1 MPIKTSGPL
10 ALIAD
15 IEAEFSQ
22 GADNISL
29 AQAGVD
35 AGLNAGDLGMFE
47 FYGLSDVVCSTN
59 DLSNYTN
66 LGSTS
71 VTLNGEITNTGGG
84 TFTDKGFYVGTSST
98 ATNNP
103 KYSYGPG
110 GGSWSQNIT
119 GLSSGTTYY
128 VRSYTVSEAGECL
141 GTRTVSFATS
151 QPSLSSHISFS
162 QTGGGGTHWDPPG
175 GSGSFSANSS
185 WSANSNSYCTYAY
198 TAASNGATHQW
209 SGFYYTSG
217 GGSANVTSC
226 RSGSSGNG
234 GTVYYTGRN
243 PQTGGYAGGY
253 ISFSKS
259 GYSGFGM
266 TCAQRNFSYSDR
278 RLKKNIKYF
287 GLSELGH
294 KLYDF
299 EYIDNKYGSGVFR
312 GVMSDEIP
320 SQAVTK
326 DKNGFDM
333 VNYSMLGLNFIKI

>member
-22 GADNISL
+22 GANNISL

-47 FYGLSDVVCSTN
+47 FYGLSDVVAATVVTNSNSSIGSSSITANGNVTN
-59 DLSNYTN
+59 D
-66 LGSTS
+66 
-71 VTLNGEITNTGGG
+71 GGG
-84 TFTDKGFYVGTSST
+84 TITSRGFYFGTSSNYASNT
-98 ATNNP
+98 KYTVGSGTGSFSNNF
-103 KYSYGPG
+103 
-110 GGSWSQNIT
+110 T

-128 VRSYTVSEAGECL
+128 ATAWAINSAGEAR
-141 GTRTVSFATS
+141 GATTSSATS
-151 QPSLSSHISFS
+151 QPLLSTHISFS
-162 QTGGGGTHWDPPG
+162 QTSGGGTHTDPPG
-175 GSGSFSANSS
+175 TSGSFSANGS
-185 WSANSNSYCTYAY
+185 WSASGSYNAY
-198 TAASNGATHQW
+198 GYSYASNGASHSY
-209 SGFYYTSG
+209 SGFYFTGYCCYSG
-217 GGSANVTSC
+217 AGITRAL
-226 RSGSSGNG
+226 SGSKGAN
-234 GTVYYTGRN
+234 GTVSYSGRS
-243 PQTGGYAGGY
+243 PSTGGYAGGAV
-253 ISFSKS
+253 SFSKS
-259 GYSGFGM
+259 GYVGFGATM
-266 TCAQRNFSYSDR
+266 AQRNFSYSDR